1 MHCSYCREVIGE
13 SVDDAKMWIIAS
25 DMDYLQLAGD
35 DLKIFNLK
43 YKDITTS
50 KNATGN
56 AECDLFCKIVT
67 GDKSDDIPGVFAKCG
82 PKTAMTY
89 YNDREKF
96 NKKLAKDP
104 DAQAR
109 YERNQQLID
118 FRNIPANLRTGFRKQ
133 VLGLDE

>member
-1 MHCSYCREVIGE
+1 
-13 SVDDAKMWIIAS
+13 
-25 DMDYLQLAGD
+25 MDYLQLVGD
-35 DLKIFNLK
+35 DLEIFNLK

-56 AECDLFCKIVT
+56 PECDLFVKVT
-67 GDKSDDIPGVFAKCG
+67 VIKGYIPGVFAKCG

-89 YNDREKF
+89 YNDRNKF

-109 YERNQQLID
+109 YERNTTLID
-118 FRNIPANLRTGFRKQ
+118 FRCIPDDLRTSFRKQ
-133 VLGLDE
+133 VLGCD